1 MEWLYPELKKFAPE
15 DRLDA
20 LRRAKEG
27 SFDFVEL
34 AGIGIALVLV
44 VTLTRYSVAGM
55 GALQRIGAL
64 LANFVVAIP
73 LLVVFAGPFYVR
85 RVRQGLRE
93 QIEKRSRSKE
103 ACYLRGKSR

>member
-1 MEWLYPELKKFAPE
+1 MKWLYPELKEFAPK
-15 DRLDA
+15 DRIDA

-55 GALQRIGAL
+55 GALQRIGAM

-85 RVRQGLRE
+85 RVRRGLRE
-93 QIEKRSRSKE
+93 QIEKRSRSKDDQT
-103 ACYLRGKSR
+103 G